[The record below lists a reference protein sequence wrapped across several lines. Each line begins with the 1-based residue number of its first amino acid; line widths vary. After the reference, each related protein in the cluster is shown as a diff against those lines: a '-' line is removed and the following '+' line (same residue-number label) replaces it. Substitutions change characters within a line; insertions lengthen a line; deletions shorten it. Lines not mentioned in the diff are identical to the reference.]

1 MKALS
6 GGLFVVLILLMF
18 DSSMMLRAQTIHKFR
33 IDSGWQKTEVR
44 VGVWYTSDYLFMG
57 RGDSSKA
64 PYLSPYAG
72 YYHKSGLFLSTSL
85 SYLAGEGQGRIDLYK
100 LSGGYDY
107 YGEKF
112 EAGMIVS
119 EYFFNDY
126 SYTVVS
132 EMSTSLSAYV
142 GYDLAGFMVYADGAL
157 GWSGYTDVFVGAEIN
172 RKFYALKRKLR
183 ITPAVYLNA
192 GTQQY
197 YSQYYTMRN
206 TQTGMGSGNGGGSG
220 SGQQPGIPNS
230 SRTIESQK
238 FQLLDFE
245 TDIQVSYKI
254 KKFRFYLASTFTFPV
269 NPATI
274 VTDQGTYE
282 EDLNTGF
289 YWSTG
294 VRLTL

>member
-1 MKALS
+1 MRAVRY
-6 GGLFVVLILLMF
+6 GLLVMLFFLIYVSVTLV
-18 DSSMMLRAQTIHKFR
+18 RAQSIHKFR

-44 VGVWYTSDYLFMG
+44 IGVWYTSDYLFMG

-64 PYLSPYAG
+64 PYLTPYAG
-72 YYHKSGLFLSTSL
+72 YYHKSGLFFNTSL
-85 SYLAGEGQGRIDLYK
+85 SYLTGEGQGRIDLYK

-119 EYFFNDY
+119 EYFFSDY

-142 GYDLAGFMVYADGAL
+142 GYDLAGFMIYADGAI
-157 GWSGYTDVFVGAEIN
+157 GWSGNTDVFAGAEIN
-172 RKFYALKRKLR
+172 RKFYALKNKLR

-197 YSQYYTMRN
+197 YSEYYSMRS
-206 TQTGMGSGNGGGSG
+206 TQTGMGNGNGGGSG
-220 SGQQPGIPNS
+220 GQQPGIPNS
-230 SRTIESQK
+230 TTIVESQK

-245 TDIQVSYKI
+245 TDLQVSYKI
-254 KKFRFYLASTFTFPV
+254 KKFRIYLAGTLAFPV
-269 NPATI
+269 NPATV

-282 EDLNTGF
+282 EELNTGF